1 MRVTIP
7 RAKSPLTAK
16 PGFFHKGNREAP
28 RQVQEVALA
37 YGDDLQMGL
46 EQRIVPR
53 PQRGQETIAPMLV
66 LIRIHRA
73 DLCRAAK
80 KPVDHGAALSLSGPQ
95 F

>member
-1 MRVTIP
+1 M
-7 RAKSPLTAK
+7 
-16 PGFFHKGNREAP
+16 
-28 RQVQEVALA
+28 QELALA

-66 LIRIHRA
+66 LIRIHWA

>member
-1 MRVTIP
+1 
-7 RAKSPLTAK
+7 
-16 PGFFHKGNREAP
+16 
-28 RQVQEVALA
+28 
-37 YGDDLQMGL
+37 MGL